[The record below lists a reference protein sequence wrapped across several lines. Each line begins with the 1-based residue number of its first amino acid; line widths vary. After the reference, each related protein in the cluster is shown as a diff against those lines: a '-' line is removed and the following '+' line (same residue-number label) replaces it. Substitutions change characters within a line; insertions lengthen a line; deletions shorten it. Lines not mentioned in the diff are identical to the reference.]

1 MDSPRLPPL
10 PTNYGWAALKLSD
23 GRTVIEVRFR
33 DRDLVAYA
41 FQPKR
46 RRCWYLGGDRLG
58 RTPFGEVLQPQCATM
73 AEACD
78 RLAQWAKEHLRHV
91 RLP

>member
-1 MDSPRLPPL
+1 MDDHWLPRLPAG
-10 PTNYGWAALKLSD
+10 YKWAAMKLVD
-23 GRTVIEVRFR
+23 GRTVIEVRFE
-33 DRDLVAYA
+33 DRELVAYA